1 MPPILYQ
8 KYLYRPRRKRP
19 VADLILSE
27 DNRTY
32 TGVAWLLDKSSKFL
46 AVVSG
51 LSLIAMALMSL
62 RSIVGR
68 SFFDSPLLG
77 DYELVQMF
85 SAIAVALS
93 LPYANW
99 VKGHV
104 IVDFFTAKASPTLNR
119 WLDTIAQALI
129 ALFSAVLCWNTLR
142 GLFDLKDT
150 GDASML
156 LEIPTWWTYGPIAL
170 AFAMLCATA
179 LYAITHPD
187 RGEAA

>member
-1 MPPILYQ
+1 M
-8 KYLYRPRRKRP
+8 
-19 VADLILSE
+19 ADLILSE

-32 TGVAWLLDKSSKFL
+32 TGAGWLLDKTSKAM
-46 AVVSG
+46 AVASG

-68 SFFDSPLLG
+68 SFFDAPLLG

-85 SAIAVALS
+85 SAIAVSLS

-104 IVDFFTAKASPTLNR
+104 IVDFFTAKASASLNR
-119 WLDTIAQALI
+119 WLDGVAQLLI
-129 ALFSAVLCWNTLR
+129 AVFSAVLCWNTLR
-142 GLFDLKDT
+142 GLIDLKST

-156 LEIPTWWTYGPIAL
+156 LEIPTWWTYGPIAA
-170 AFAMLCATA
+170 AFAVLCATA
-179 LYAITHPD
+179 LYAITHPE
-187 RGEAA
+187 RGEQA

>member
-1 MPPILYQ
+1 M
-8 KYLYRPRRKRP
+8 
-19 VADLILSE
+19 ADLILSE

-32 TGVAWLLDKSSKFL
+32 TGLGWLLDKSSKTL
-46 AVVSG
+46 AVASG

-68 SFFDSPLLG
+68 AFFDSPLLG

-85 SAIAVALS
+85 SAIAVSLS

-104 IVDFFTAKASPTLNR
+104 IVDFFTAKASPRLNR
-119 WLDTIAQALI
+119 VLDALAQALI

-142 GLFDLKDT
+142 GLVDLKST

-170 AFAMLCATA
+170 AFALLCATA
-179 LYAITHPD
+179 VYAISHPA
-187 RGEAA
+187 RGEQA

>member
-1 MPPILYQ
+1 M
-8 KYLYRPRRKRP
+8 
-19 VADLILSE
+19 ADLILS
-27 DNRTY
+27 DSNHTY
-32 TGVAWLLDKSSKFL
+32 TGVGWLLDKCSKAL
-46 AVVSG
+46 AVASG

-68 SFFDSPLLG
+68 AFFDSPLLG

-85 SAIAVALS
+85 SAIAVSLS

-104 IVDFFTAKASPTLNR
+104 IVDFFTAKAPASLNR
-119 WLDTIAQALI
+119 WLDAAAQLLI
-129 ALFSAVLCWNTLR
+129 AVFSAVLCWNTLR
-142 GLFDLKDT
+142 GLFDLKNT

-170 AFAMLCATA
+170 AFALLCATA

-187 RGEAA
+187 RGEQA